1 MTIRPPD
8 PARDRRT
15 IKVQDRR
22 YKETQLYILQQCTP
36 GETYG
41 PPPEDEQTDLLFRA
55 MSVEGHLIEV
65 ESKRY
70 FITAKGQEYRDRLQ
84 RPAWRQWLL
93 DNAQWVTPTFVA
105 VASIIVAICA
115 LILGTK

>member
-36 GETYG
+36 VETYG
-41 PPPEDEQTDLLFRA
+41 PRRK
-55 MSVEGHLIEV
+55 MS
-65 ESKRY
+65 
-70 FITAKGQEYRDRLQ
+70 RL
-84 RPAWRQWLL
+84 
-93 DNAQWVTPTFVA
+93 TSCFVQ
-105 VASIIVAICA
+105 
-115 LILGTK
+115 